1 MRRHAGF
8 TIVELL
14 VAMTLGLIVVG
25 GAAAVLISS
34 ASIYRTSDGRAQ
46 IQESARFSLALMQE
60 DVRMAG
66 YMGCFNPFMFG
77 RKATNL
83 ADSATALDGDYATG
97 LSGFEAGA
105 ATWTPALDTSIGS
118 IGSIGSHP
126 PVAGNDVLVVRTPIG
141 QSLPLSEAMNN
152 TSEPIPLASVEGLVN
167 GGLAVISD
175 CSGANI
181 FRVTSIPADKKVL
194 HANSQNTDNKFTR
207 AFSSFQHATVTPV
220 ATIIYFIA
228 PAASGVAGERAMW
241 RQVGKEAAEEVAEG
255 VDSMQIEYGVDTD
268 ADMTP
273 NLYVKADAVG
283 VRPVTAVKVSLLLKS
298 ADKRLLAKAATYTF
312 EGKPP
317 TTAADRRLYTPFTTT
332 ISMRN
337 QVK

>member
-1 MRRHAGF
+1 MKRNAGF

-77 RKATNL
+77 RKAVNL
-83 ADSATALDGDYATG
+83 ADSANAIDGDYATS
-97 LSGFEAGA
+97 LSGFEAGG

-118 IGSIGSHP
+118 IGAHT
-126 PVAGNDVLVVRTPIG
+126 PVPGNDVLVVRTPIG

-152 TSEPIPLASVEGLVN
+152 TSEPIPLASVEGLVD
-167 GGLAVISD
+167 GGLAVIAD
-175 CSGANI
+175 CSAANV
-181 FRVTSIPADKKVL
+181 FTVTSIPADKKVL
-194 HANSQNTDNKFTR
+194 HANSKNTDNKLTR

-220 ATIIYFIA
+220 ASIVYFIA

-255 VDSMQIEYGVDTD
+255 VDSMQVEYGVDTD

-283 VRPVTAVKVSLLLKS
+283 VRPVTAVKLSLLLKS

>member
-1 MRRHAGF
+1 MMQRATGF
-8 TIVELL
+8 TMVELL
-14 VAMTLGLIVVG
+14 VGMMLGLIVVG

-34 ASIYRTSDGRAQ
+34 GAIYRTSDGRAQ
-46 IQESARFSLALMQE
+46 IQEGARFSLSMMQE
-60 DVRMAG
+60 DIRMAG

-83 ADSATALDGDYATG
+83 ADTATDIDGDYAASLT
-97 LSGFEAGA
+97 GFEAGSSG
-105 ATWTPALDTSIGS
+105 WSPALDSSIGS
-118 IGSIGSHP
+118 IGAHP
-126 PVAGNDVLVVRTPIG
+126 PVPGNDVLVVRTPIG
-141 QSLPLSEAMNN
+141 QSLPLSEPMDN
-152 TSEPIPLASVEGLVN
+152 TSEPIPLASVEGLVA

-175 CSGANI
+175 CSAANI
-181 FRVTSIPADKKVL
+181 FIMTNIPADKKVL
-194 HANSQNTDNKFTR
+194 HASSRNTDNKLTR
-207 AFSSFQHATVTPV
+207 TFSSFQHATVTPV
-220 ATIIYFIA
+220 ASIVYFVA
-228 PAASGVAGERAMW
+228 PSANGVAGERAMW

-255 VDSMQIEYGVDTD
+255 VDSMQLEYGVDTD
-268 ADMTP
+268 NDMAP

-283 VRPVTAVKVSLLLKS
+283 ARPVTAIKVSLLLKS

-337 QVK
+337 QVN